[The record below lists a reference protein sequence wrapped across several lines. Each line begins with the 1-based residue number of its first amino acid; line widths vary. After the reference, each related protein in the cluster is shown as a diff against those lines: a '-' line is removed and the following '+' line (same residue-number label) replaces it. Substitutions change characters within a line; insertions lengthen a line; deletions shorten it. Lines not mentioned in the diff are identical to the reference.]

1 MTRAHIH
8 STRVIALTIGLLPI
22 LAINLAYIIAVA
34 SDTVPE
40 CIPYLDGCTSISST
54 GRKPPSSYVFKPA
67 LSLSAA
73 LMILFWFRSNS
84 WLYDLGERSDWSRRQ
99 LVVVGIVG
107 AIALCV
113 YIFYLGSE
121 GPFYRIMRRYGVT
134 VYFGFT
140 YLAQLLLASRLYRL
154 AVQDDNDALLR
165 VSRLQLILCLVLL
178 AMGLVSIPVTNF
190 VADKGDIQNVIE
202 WNFSLLLHGY
212 FLLSYAALRSSKP
225 V

>member
-1 MTRAHIH
+1 MI
-8 STRVIALTIGLLPI
+8 IGLLPI

-40 CIPYLDGCTSISST
+40 CIPYLDGCTSISSA

-67 LSLSAA
+67 LFLSAA
-73 LMILFWFRSNS
+73 LMVLFWFRSNP
-84 WLYDLGERSDWSRRQ
+84 WLTDLGEQSAWSRRQ

-113 YIFYLGSE
+113 YVFYLGSE
-121 GPFYRIMRRYGVT
+121 GTFYRLMRRYGVT

-140 YLAQLLLASRLYRL
+140 YLAQLLLAGRLYRL
-154 AVQDDNDALLR
+154 ALPGGNDTLLR
-165 VSRLQLILCLVLL
+165 ISRLQLVLCLLL
-178 AMGLVSIPVTNF
+178 LVMGLASIPITHFAPN
-190 VADKGDIQNVIE
+190 KGNIQNIIE
-202 WNFSLLLHGY
+202 WNFALLLHGN
-212 FLLSYAALRSSKP
+212 FLLSWAALRSSKP